1 MAYCRTIFNNFCSKS
16 VGMMINLYPNC
27 FFMRLLKFSVCV
39 CALLTVHMLSAQNQ
53 VVYRDAPEF
62 PFYGRIHDEADNV
75 YGRLPLAFEEVSRTP
90 VWRLGCNSAGIA
102 VRFRTNSTSI
112 HVKWESLFGV
122 VMNHMAPTGIRGLDL
137 YALEDG
143 CWRFVNSARPAK
155 ENFTEYRMISNM
167 TSEYREFILYLSL
180 YDGVKSLE
188 IGGDEG
194 AVFTAPEINSPRR
207 EKPLVFYGSSILQGG
222 CVTRPGMAFTS
233 IISRELDREVFN
245 LGFSGN
251 AMLDMEIAEYM
262 TEVKDPG
269 VFVLDYVPNCTADLI
284 DANAEKFFRIIRD
297 AHPEVPVIFVELPYY
312 PSKDFDRKRFEES
325 RNRNAAQRRL
335 YEKLKKEGERKL
347 LYIESDRLLDGCKDA
362 TVDGVHYTDI
372 GSVIH
377 AETIMPVIRKAL
389 KMNK

>member
-1 MAYCRTIFNNFCSKS
+1 MYF
-16 VGMMINLYPNC
+16 MMK
-27 FFMRLLKFSVCV
+27 LKFAVSVLG
-39 CALLTVHMLSAQNQ
+39 LLVVNILSAQDKI
-53 VVYRDAPEF
+53 VYKDASEF
-62 PFYGRIHDEADNV
+62 PFYGRIHDEADNL
-75 YGRLPLAFEEVSRTP
+75 YGRLPLAFEEVSRVP

-143 CWRFVNSARPAK
+143 RWRYVSCARPSVEK
-155 ENFTEYRMISNM
+155 ITEFRIVGNM

-180 YDGVKSLE
+180 YDGLKSLE

-194 AVFTAPEINSPRR
+194 AVFTVPEIDSPKR
-207 EKPLVFYGSSILQGG
+207 EKPIVFYGTSILQGG

-251 AMLDMEIAEYM
+251 AKLDMEIAGYM
-262 TEVKDPG
+262 ATVKDPG
-269 VFVLDYVPNCTADLI
+269 VFVLDYVPNCTAEMI
-284 DANAEKFFRIIRD
+284 DADAEKFFRIIRD
-297 AHPEVPVIFVELPYY
+297 AHPDVPVIMIELPYY
-312 PSKDFDRKRFEES
+312 PTKDYDRKRFEES
-325 RNRNAAQRRL
+325 KDRNAAQRRL
-335 YEKLKKEGERKL
+335 YDKLKKAGEKKL

-362 TVDGVHYTDI
+362 TVDGVHYTDL

-377 AETIMPVIRKAL
+377 AEAILPVIRKAL

>member
-1 MAYCRTIFNNFCSKS
+1 MTYSRTILDKLCSES
-16 VGMMINLYPNC
+16 SGMMINLYPNC
-27 FFMRLLKFSVCV
+27 SFMRFLKFSLSLF
-39 CALLTVHMLSAQNQ
+39 AILAVHLLSAQNK
-53 VVYRDAPEF
+53 VVYRDASEF

-75 YGRLPLAFEEVSRTP
+75 YGRLPLAFEEISRAP

-137 YALEDG
+137 YAQEG
-143 CWRFVNSARPAK
+143 NGWRFVNSARPAK
-155 ENFTEYRMISNM
+155 EDFTEYRIISNM
-167 TSEYREFILYLSL
+167 TPEFREFILYLSL
-180 YDGVKSLE
+180 YDGLKSLE

-194 AVFTAPEINSPRR
+194 AVFTVPEIDSPKR
-207 EKPLVFYGSSILQGG
+207 EKPIVFYGTSILQGG

-251 AMLDMEIAEYM
+251 AKLDMEIAGYM
-262 TEVKDPG
+262 STVKDPG
-269 VFVLDYVPNCTADLI
+269 VFVLDYVPNCTAEMI
-284 DANAEKFFRIIRD
+284 DADAEKFFRIIRN
-297 AHPEVPVIFVELPYY
+297 AHPDVPVIMIELPYY
-312 PSKDFDRKRFEES
+312 PTKDFDQKRFNESKS
-325 RNRNAAQRRL
+325 RNDAQKRL
-335 YEKLKKEGERKL
+335 YEKLKKAGEKKL

-362 TVDGVHYTDI
+362 TVDGVHYTDL

-377 AETIMPVIRKAL
+377 ADAILPVVRKAL

>member
-1 MAYCRTIFNNFCSKS
+1 
-16 VGMMINLYPNC
+16 MMINLYSKYC
-27 FFMRLLKFSVCV
+27 IMRLLRFSVCV
-39 CALLTVHMLSAQNQ
+39 CSLLVVHILHAQNRI
-53 VVYRDAPEF
+53 VYNDASEF
-62 PFYGRIHDEADNV
+62 PFYGRIHNESDNI
-75 YGRLPLAFEEVSRTP
+75 YGRLPLSLKDVSRNP

-143 CWRFVNSARPAK
+143 RWRYVSCARPSVEK
-155 ENFTEYRMISNM
+155 FTEFKIVGNM
-167 TSEYREFILYLSL
+167 TSEYKEFILYLSL
-180 YDGVKSLE
+180 YDGLKSLE

-194 AVFTAPEINSPRR
+194 SVFCAPEIDSPRR
-207 EKPLVFYGSSILQGG
+207 EKPVVFYGTSILQGG

-251 AMLDMEIAEYM
+251 AKLDMEIAEYM
-262 TEVKDPG
+262 ASVKEPG
-269 VFVLDYVPNCTADLI
+269 VFVLDYVPNCTAEMI
-284 DANAEKFFRIIRD
+284 DADAEKFFRIIRD
-297 AHPEVPVIFVELPYY
+297 AHPDVPVVMIELPYY
-312 PSKDFDRKRFEES
+312 PTRDFDQKRFKES
-325 RNRNAAQRRL
+325 VQRNAAQRRL
-335 YEKLKKEGERKL
+335 YEKLRKQGEKKL
-347 LYIESDRLLDGCKDA
+347 LYIQSDKLLDGCKDA
-362 TVDGVHYTDI
+362 TVDGVHYTDL

-377 AETIMPVIRKAL
+377 AEAILPVICKAL

>member
-1 MAYCRTIFNNFCSKS
+1 
-16 VGMMINLYPNC
+16 
-27 FFMRLLKFSVCV
+27 MRFLKFSLSLF
-39 CALLTVHMLSAQNQ
+39 AILTVHLLSAQNKI
-53 VVYRDAPEF
+53 VYRDASEF

-75 YGRLPLAFEEVSRTP
+75 YGRLPLAFEEISRAP
-90 VWRLGCNSAGIA
+90 VWKLGCNSAGIA

-143 CWRFVNSARPAK
+143 RWRYVSCARPSVEK
-155 ENFTEYRMISNM
+155 ITEFRIVGNM
-167 TSEYREFILYLSL
+167 TSEYREYILYLSL
-180 YDGVKSLE
+180 YDGLKSLE

-194 AVFTAPEINSPRR
+194 AVFTDPEIDSPKR
-207 EKPLVFYGSSILQGG
+207 EKPIVFYGTSILQGG

-251 AMLDMEIAEYM
+251 AKLDMEIAEYM
-262 TEVKDPG
+262 AAVKDPG
-269 VFVLDYVPNCTADLI
+269 VFVLDYVPNCTAEMI
-284 DANAEKFFRIIRD
+284 DADAEKFFRIIRD
-297 AHPEVPVIFVELPYY
+297 AHPDVPVIMIELPYY
-312 PSKDFDRKRFEES
+312 PTKDYDRKRFQES
-325 RNRNAAQRRL
+325 KDRNAAQRRL
-335 YEKLKKEGERKL
+335 YEKLRKAGEKKL
-347 LYIESDRLLDGCKDA
+347 LYIESGRLLDGCKDA
-362 TVDGVHYTDI
+362 TVDGVHYTDL

-377 AETIMPVIRKAL
+377 AEAILPVIRKAL

>member
-1 MAYCRTIFNNFCSKS
+1 MTYFRTILDKLYSKS

-27 FFMRLLKFSVCV
+27 CYMRFLKFSLSLF
-39 CALLTVHMLSAQNQ
+39 AILTVHLLSAQNK
-53 VVYRDAPEF
+53 VVYRDASEF

-75 YGRLPLAFEEVSRTP
+75 YGRLPLAFEEISRTP

-143 CWRFVNSARPAK
+143 RWRYVSCARPSVEK
-155 ENFTEYRMISNM
+155 ITEFRIVGNM

-180 YDGVKSLE
+180 YDGLKSLE

-194 AVFTAPEINSPRR
+194 AVFTVPEIDSPKR
-207 EKPLVFYGSSILQGG
+207 EKPIVFYGTSILQGG

-251 AMLDMEIAEYM
+251 AKLDMEIAGYM
-262 TEVKDPG
+262 ATVKDPG
-269 VFVLDYVPNCTADLI
+269 VFVLDYVPNCTAEMI
-284 DANAEKFFRIIRD
+284 DADAEKFFRIIRD
-297 AHPEVPVIFVELPYY
+297 AHPDVPVIMIELPYY
-312 PSKDFDRKRFEES
+312 PTKDYDRKRFEES
-325 RNRNAAQRRL
+325 KDRNAAQRRL
-335 YEKLKKEGERKL
+335 YDKLKKAGEKKL

-362 TVDGVHYTDI
+362 TVDGVHYTDL

-377 AETIMPVIRKAL
+377 AEAILPVIRKAL

>member
-1 MAYCRTIFNNFCSKS
+1 
-16 VGMMINLYPNC
+16 MINLYSKYC
-27 FFMRLLKFSVCV
+27 IMRLLRFSVCV
-39 CALLTVHMLSAQNQ
+39 CSLLVVHILYAQNRI
-53 VVYRDAPEF
+53 VYNDASEF
-62 PFYGRIHDEADNV
+62 PFYGRIHNESDNI
-75 YGRLPLAFEEVSRTP
+75 YGRLPLSLKDVSRNP

-137 YALEDG
+137 YALENG
-143 CWRFVNSARPAK
+143 RWRYVSCARPSVDK
-155 ENFTEYRMISNM
+155 FTEFKIVSNM

-180 YDGVKSLE
+180 YDGLKSLE

-194 AVFTAPEINSPRR
+194 AVFTVPEIDSPKR
-207 EKPLVFYGSSILQGG
+207 EKPIVFYGTSILQGG

-251 AMLDMEIAEYM
+251 AKLDMEIAEYM
-262 TEVKDPG
+262 AAVNDPG
-269 VFVLDYVPNCTADLI
+269 VFVLDYVPNCTADMI
-284 DANAEKFFRIIRD
+284 DADAEKFFRIIRD
-297 AHPEVPVIFVELPYY
+297 AHPDVPVIMIELPYY
-312 PSKDFDRKRFEES
+312 PTKDYDRKRFQES
-325 RNRNAAQRRL
+325 KDRNAAQRRL
-335 YEKLKKEGERKL
+335 YEKLRKAGEKKL

-362 TVDGVHYTDI
+362 TVDGVHYTDL

-377 AETIMPVIRKAL
+377 AEAILPVIRKAL

>member
-1 MAYCRTIFNNFCSKS
+1 
-16 VGMMINLYPNC
+16 MMINLYRNMY
-27 FFMRLLKFSVCV
+27 FMMKLKFAVSVLG
-39 CALLTVHMLSAQNQ
+39 LLVVNILSAQDKI
-53 VVYRDAPEF
+53 VYKDASEF
-62 PFYGRIHDEADNV
+62 PFYGRIHDEADNL
-75 YGRLPLAFEEVSRTP
+75 YGRLPLAFEEVSRVP

-143 CWRFVNSARPAK
+143 RWRYVSCARPSVEK
-155 ENFTEYRMISNM
+155 ITEFRIVGNM

-180 YDGVKSLE
+180 YDGLKSLE

-194 AVFTAPEINSPRR
+194 AVFTVPEIDSPKR
-207 EKPLVFYGSSILQGG
+207 EKPIVFYGTSILQGG

-251 AMLDMEIAEYM
+251 AKLDMEIAGYM
-262 TEVKDPG
+262 ATVKDPG
-269 VFVLDYVPNCTADLI
+269 VFVLDYVPNCTAEMI
-284 DANAEKFFRIIRD
+284 DADAEKFFRIIRD
-297 AHPEVPVIFVELPYY
+297 AHPDVPVIMIELPYY
-312 PSKDFDRKRFEES
+312 PTKDYDRKRFEES
-325 RNRNAAQRRL
+325 KDRNAAQRRL
-335 YEKLKKEGERKL
+335 YDKLKKAGEKKL

-362 TVDGVHYTDI
+362 TVDGVHYTDL

-377 AETIMPVIRKAL
+377 AEAILPVIRKAL